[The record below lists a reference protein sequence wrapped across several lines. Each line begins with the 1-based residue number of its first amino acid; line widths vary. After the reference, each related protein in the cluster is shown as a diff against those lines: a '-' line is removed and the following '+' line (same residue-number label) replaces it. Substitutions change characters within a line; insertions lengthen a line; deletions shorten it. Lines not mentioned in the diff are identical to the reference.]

1 MSIELSQ
8 VILNHGLTFLAVATG
23 IVVIVVAYFLVK
35 LIMDLTVLSEF
46 PVRPFQ
52 DHRSRSCHNRL
63 AFAQN
68 LSDGS

>member
-35 LIMDLTVLSEF
+35 LIMDLTNIGWAHVGPDEGRRTGVDKASI
-46 PVRPFQ
+46 
-52 DHRSRSCHNRL
+52 D
-63 AFAQN
+63 
-68 LSDGS
+68 